1 MISPNADPAFAATVL
16 LAREAEPGIE
26 IYMQKRPGRGA
37 FPDLHVFPGG
47 KLDAQDIDFARARF
61 DQHWH
66 DLANSTLGVEAD
78 GLAFWITVIREC
90 FEEAGVLLANDPAGR
105 LVSFPAADAEPLR
118 ESMVS
123 GELSIAELCD
133 RFKLTLALDHL
144 HYLSH
149 WITPEVAPRR
159 FNTRFFVARMPDRQS
174 TLRHRGETRTG
185 EWIRPVDALANAERG
200 DWQMIAPTLT
210 SLRSI
215 EGCGSLADLVERV
228 GSGEHRLADS
238 DALRVEGLQPWPA

>member
-1 MISPNADPAFAATVL
+1 
-16 LAREAEPGIE
+16 
-26 IYMQKRPGRGA
+26 MQKRPGRGA

-61 DQHWH
+61 DADWH
-66 DLANSTLGVEAD
+66 TLANATLGVDAD

-90 FEEAGVLLANDPAGR
+90 FEEAGVLLANDKAGR

-118 ESMVS
+118 ESMVA
-123 GELSIAELCD
+123 GELTIAELCD

-144 HYLSH
+144 LYLSH

-159 FNTRFFVARMPDRQS
+159 FNTRFFVAQMPDRQS

-185 EWIRPVDALANAERG
+185 EWIRPRDALAKADAG
-200 DWQMIAPTLT
+200 DWQMISPTLT

-215 EGCGSLADLVERV
+215 EGCAGLADLVNHIGDGR
-228 GSGEHRLADS
+228 HRLADS
-238 DALRVEGLQPWPA
+238 AALSVEGLQPWPA